1 MSETW
6 VASHIA
12 PTVYW
17 RRKTCKQKTAMLS
30 GQYQD
35 EVCWRFSG
43 AIWSVV
49 ERMLTEATEKGG
61 VLE

>member
-35 EVCWRFSG
+35 EVWSG
-43 AIWSVV
+43 S
-49 ERMLTEATEKGG
+49 
-61 VLE
+61 LELSGL